1 MIVDILLELVENKEQ
16 SPIECLAAS
25 FDEFIQA
32 QRVELLTVASFKPER
47 NVSRNESNKSGGA

>member
-32 QRVELLTVASFKPER
+32 QRVELLDRGEFQA
-47 NVSRNESNKSGGA
+47 